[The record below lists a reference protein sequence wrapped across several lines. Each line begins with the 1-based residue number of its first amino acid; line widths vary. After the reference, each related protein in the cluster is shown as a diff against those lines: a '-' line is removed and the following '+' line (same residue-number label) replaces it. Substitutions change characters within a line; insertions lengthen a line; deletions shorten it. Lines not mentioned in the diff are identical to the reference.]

1 MKRVLLALLLA
12 GAVAGFAY
20 VLMLAGRQSPDGA
33 ASNRVIVPPG
43 ESSRTRVQEPVVPS
57 PPQVPVRP
65 EPESVTIPP
74 PEALEAPPAAPP
86 SELLQERGIALP
98 IADLEP
104 GDLVD
109 TYDEARGGGERRHEA
124 VDIMAP
130 RGTPV
135 LAVRSGTIAKLFTSD
150 AGGLTIY
157 QFDANEEHCFY
168 YAHLDRYAEGLREGL
183 LVKQG
188 TVIAYVGSSG
198 NADPSAPHLHFA
210 VYELGPE
217 KQWYTGNTPVNP
229 FPLLVDA
236 LKRKNRKG

>member
-1 MKRVLLALLLA
+1 MKRLLLALLLV
-12 GAVAGFAY
+12 GAVVGFGY
-20 VLMLAGRQSPDGA
+20 LLMLAGQQSPDSVA
-33 ASNRVIVPPG
+33 ANRVMVPPD
-43 ESSRTRVQEPVVPS
+43 ESSRTRVQEPVVPPPPEVPS
-57 PPQVPVRP
+57 PP
-65 EPESVTIPP
+65 EPESVTIAP
-74 PEALEAPPAAPP
+74 PEALEPPPAAPP

-98 IADLEP
+98 IAGLQRS
-104 GDLVD
+104 DLVD
-109 TYDEARGGGERRHEA
+109 TYHEERGGGERRHEA

-135 LAVRSGTIAKLFTSD
+135 VAVRSGMIVKLFNSD

-157 QFDANEEHCFY
+157 QFDANEKHCFY

-188 TVIAYVGSSG
+188 NVIGYVGSSG

-217 KQWYTGNTPVNP
+217 KHWYTGTTPVNP
-229 FPLLVDA
+229 YPLLLDA
-236 LKRKNRKG
+236 LDQNNREK